1 MGKKKKKLVPE
12 KNVKTATKKPVSD
25 RRISPKMKKL
35 VSFLPVIII
44 LILSLIYFAP
54 FLSGK
59 KMIYGS
65 DWLSGEYAKRAWSTN
80 YLLEN
85 KELPKWLPHL
95 FGGCPTISSF
105 FSDHLS
111 PNTLL
116 YIVSE
121 PQNVHT
127 VRVFL
132 FVIYT
137 FLAGLGIYLFL
148 KEMKLGIFPSI
159 MGGLCYMFSGSFIS
173 TTYAGHL
180 GRAISVS
187 LLPLM
192 LLFILKGV
200 RRRKFFYFV
209 FFAGITSLAFLAGHF
224 QMTYYAVGFAI
235 FFLIFLLFGERKTIK
250 MKGVLKIASLF
261 MIGLVV
267 LGMIISVSFLP
278 VYRNLSFGAR
288 GQTKGYEYTTSWS
301 MPTAELIDLFVPEFS
316 GIKEHY
322 WGGNYFK
329 LHSEY
334 FGILPLILLLI
345 GVFFCFKDRNV
356 KFFFF
361 FGVAALFLALGKNTP
376 VFKIAYYILPGIKK
390 FRAPSLIFYILTFS
404 TVVVSAFGLKRILKK
419 EDNKRIIIALLCF
432 IGCYLIFA
440 LIAVV
445 GKDGF
450 ISFIKSHF
458 SYLMLP
464 QSTNKLK
471 AFTENY
477 PLFIKGL
484 GKSIIISI
492 VYFVLILLFQKE
504 RLKTIYL
511 ILGLLMVMLFDQW
524 FIEKRFLA
532 DVPHPSQYYKK
543 DEVIKFLEND
553 KNLFRIFPLHY
564 RRSNDG
570 ILILNGIQSL
580 GGYHPNPIRRY
591 QELIGAGESVM
602 FSPMNLIEYPK
613 MINILNGKYI
623 IGVSLPSDTLRFD
636 ERTRAAIKQWRLYYS
651 RFNKVYQGS
660 QYAIYENQDCIPRA
674 FFVEDYKVFKDKDSL
689 LQFMKKEEFNPLQTV
704 LLEEKPDIPHPDTI
718 LGGSLVS
725 IEDYNANRIH
735 IEVDAKNRG
744 FLVLCENYY
753 PRWHSYVDG
762 KKTEVYLANYTLRAV
777 PLDAGKHSVFFV
789 YEDTSY
795 TIGKTLS
802 IIGLIILLFSFIF
815 QFLRR
820 REILG

>member
-1 MGKKKKKLVPE
+1 MGKKKKKHVAE
-12 KNVKTATKKPVSD
+12 KKV
-25 RRISPKMKKL
+25 KL
-35 VSFLPVIII
+35 VATRNINAKKSKIFSILPIIII
-44 LILSLIYFAP
+44 LVLALIYFAP
-54 FLSGK
+54 FLSGR
-59 KMIYGS
+59 KMMYGS
-65 DWLSGEYAKRAWSTN
+65 DWLLGGYAQRVWSAN
-80 YLLEN
+80 YILEH
-85 KELPKWLPHL
+85 KEIPMWLPHL
-95 FGGCPTISSF
+95 FGGSPTVAGF
-105 FSDHLS
+105 FGDLLS
-111 PNTLL
+111 PHTLL
-116 YIVSE
+116 YLIFPVHIVR
-121 PQNVHT
+121 T
-127 VRVFL
+127 YLYIFY
-132 FVIYT
+132 I
-137 FLAGLGIYLFL
+137 FLAGLGVYLLL
-148 KEMKLGIFPSI
+148 KEMKLGILPSTVAAI
-159 MGGLCYMFSGSFIS
+159 GYMFSGSLIS

-180 GRAISVS
+180 ARAISVAI
-187 LLPLM
+187 LPLM
-192 LLFILKGV
+192 LLFVLKGV
-200 RRRKFFYFV
+200 KRRRFFYFV
-209 FFAGITSLAFLAGHF
+209 FLAGIAALSFLGGHF
-224 QMTYYAVGFAI
+224 QMTYYAMGLTTFFFI
-235 FFLIFLLFGERKTIK
+235 FLILGERKT
-250 MKGVLKIASLF
+250 LKIKGTLKVVSLF
-261 MIGLVV
+261 VMSLII
-267 LGMIISVSFLP
+267 LGMIVSISFLP

-376 VFKIAYYILPGIKK
+376 IFKIAYYVLPAIKK
-390 FRAPSLIFYILTFS
+390 FRAPALIFYLVTFS
-404 TVVVSAFGLKRILKK
+404 VTVIAAFGLKRILERKDSKK
-419 EDNKRIIIALLCF
+419 IIISILLF
-432 IGCYLIFA
+432 IGCYIIFGF
-440 LIAVV
+440 IAVV
-445 GKDGF
+445 GKEGF
-450 ISFIKSHF
+450 ITFLKSHF
-458 SYLMLP
+458 SYLGVS
-464 QSTNKLK
+464 QNAAKLK

-477 PLFIKGL
+477 PLFMRGL
-484 GKSIIISI
+484 GKALLISIIS
-492 VYFVLILLFQKE
+492 FVLFLLFLKE
-504 RLKTIYL
+504 RLKVIFL
-511 ILGLLMVMLFDQW
+511 IPCLLIILLFDQW
-524 FIEKRFLA
+524 YVERRYLVA
-532 DVPHPSQYYKK
+532 NPPPSEHYAR
-543 DEVIKFLEND
+543 DRVINFLEKD
-553 KNLFRIFPLHY
+553 KGSYRVFPLQY
-564 RRSNDG
+564 QRSNDG
-570 ILILNGIQSL
+570 IFILYDIQSL
-580 GGYHPNPIRRY
+580 GGYHPNPLRRY

-602 FSPMNLIEYPK
+602 FRPLNLIQYPRL
-613 MINILNGKYI
+613 IDILNGKYI
-623 IGVSLPSDTLRFD
+623 IGVQLPSDTLRFD

-704 LLEEKPDIPHPDTI
+704 LLEEKPDIPHPDAI

-777 PLDAGKHSVFFV
+777 PLDAGKHSVLFV

-815 QFLRR
+815 QFFKRKRFLKKSKIS
-820 REILG
+820 EI